1 MNYTGK
7 DRERMFKKA
16 VSAIKKN
23 GDILFIEDVR
33 VCLGITRATLY
44 RWWPK
49 GSPEYE
55 RIFELIEDNK
65 ISMKMN
71 IRKELGKS
79 TRAPELLSLYRMI
92 ATEEER
98 RAINQTYVDVKADV
112 DGRIEIGFVEAAAS
126 PVEDEESVE
135 L

>member
-1 MNYTGK
+1 
-7 DRERMFKKA
+7 MFKKA

>member
-1 MNYTGK
+1 MNYTDK
-7 DRERMFKKA
+7 DRERLFRKA
-16 VSAIKKN
+16 LSTIRKDGNV
-23 GDILFIEDVR
+23 LFIEDVR
-33 VCLGITRATLY
+33 VSLGITRSTLY

-55 RIFELIEDNK
+55 RIFELIEDNRINK
-65 ISMKMN
+65 KKE
-71 IRKELGKS
+71 IRRQLGKS
-79 TRAPELLSLYRMI
+79 SRAPELLSLYRMI

-112 DGRIEIGFVEAAAS
+112 EGRIEIGFVEAAAS

>member
-1 MNYTGK
+1 MFRKALSTIRK
-7 DRERMFKKA
+7 DGN
-16 VSAIKKN
+16 V
-23 GDILFIEDVR
+23 LFIEDVR
-33 VCLGITRATLY
+33 VSLGITRSTLY

-65 ISMKMN
+65 ISMKRN
-71 IRKELGKS
+71 IRKQLGKS

-112 DGRIEIGFVEAAAS
+112 EGRIEIGFVEAAAS

>member
-1 MNYTGK
+1 MNYTDK
-7 DRERMFKKA
+7 DRERLFRKA
-16 VSAIKKN
+16 LSTIRKDGNV
-23 GDILFIEDVR
+23 LFIEDVR
-33 VCLGITRATLY
+33 VSLGITRSTLY

-55 RIFELIEDNK
+55 RIFELIEDNRINK
-65 ISMKMN
+65 KKD
-71 IRKELGKS
+71 IRRQLGKS

-112 DGRIEIGFVEAAAS
+112 EGRIEIGFVEAAAS

>member
-1 MNYTGK
+1 MNYTDK

-16 VSAIKKN
+16 VNTIKKN

-65 ISMKMN
+65 ISMKKN
-71 IRKELGKS
+71 IRKQLGKS

-112 DGRIEIGFVEAAAS
+112 EGCIEIGFVEAAAS

>member
-1 MNYTGK
+1 MNYTDK
-7 DRERMFKKA
+7 DRERMFRKA
-16 VSAIKKN
+16 VSAIKKS

-44 RWWPK
+44 RWWPRS
-49 GSPEYE
+49 SPEYE
-55 RIFELIEDNK
+55 RIFELIEDNRINK
-65 ISMKMN
+65 KKE
-71 IRKELGKS
+71 IRKQLGKS
-79 TRAPELLSLYRMI
+79 NKAAELLSLYRMI

-112 DGRIEIGFVEAAAS
+112 EGRIEIGFVEAAVS
-126 PVEDEESVE
+126 PAEDEESVE

>member
-16 VSAIKKN
+16 LNTIKKD

-65 ISMKMN
+65 ISMKKN
-71 IRKELGKS
+71 IRKQLGKS

-112 DGRIEIGFVEAAAS
+112 EGRIEIGFVEAAAS

>member
-7 DRERMFKKA
+7 GRERMFKKA
-16 VSAIKKN
+16 LNAIKKD

-65 ISMKMN
+65 INMKKN
-71 IRKELGKS
+71 IRKQLGKS

>member
-1 MNYTGK
+1 MNYTDK
-7 DRERMFKKA
+7 DRERLFRKA
-16 VSAIKKN
+16 LSTIRKDGNV
-23 GDILFIEDVR
+23 LFIEDVR
-33 VCLGITRATLY
+33 VSLGITRSTLY

-55 RIFELIEDNK
+55 RIFELIEDNRINK
-65 ISMKMN
+65 KKE
-71 IRKELGKS
+71 IRKQLGKS
-79 TRAPELLSLYRMI
+79 NKAAELLSLYRMI
-92 ATEEER
+92 ATAEER

-112 DGRIEIGFVEAAAS
+112 EGRIEIGFVEAAAS

>member
-1 MNYTGK
+1 MNYTDK

-16 VSAIKKN
+16 VSSIKKN

-65 ISMKMN
+65 ISMKKN
-71 IRKELGKS
+71 IRKQLGKS

-92 ATEEER
+92 AT
-98 RAINQTYVDVKADV
+98 
-112 DGRIEIGFVEAAAS
+112 
-126 PVEDEESVE
+126 
-135 L
+135 

>member
-1 MNYTGK
+1 MNYTDK
-7 DRERMFKKA
+7 DRERLLRKA
-16 VSAIKKN
+16 LSTIRKDGNV
-23 GDILFIEDVR
+23 LFIEDVR
-33 VCLGITRATLY
+33 VSLGITRSTLY

-65 ISMKMN
+65 INKKKD
-71 IRKELGKS
+71 IRKQLGKS
-79 TRAPELLSLYRMI
+79 NKAAELLSLYRMI

-112 DGRIEIGFVEAAAS
+112 EGRIEIGFVEAAAS